1 MKIVLVGGQNIPG
14 IGGVEAYM
22 LNMAKAL
29 FDLGHQ
35 VTILCSDRKA
45 YTATIEGI
53 KVVHLTCPRSNSIA
67 LPLLFLKSIQYIL
80 ANRKDIDV
88 VNYQA
93 VFFAFIS
100 GWIASLLGCKV
111 CYTVHS
117 LPEDSPKH
125 SKVMKWAMKTM
136 GFVSMWLC
144 ANRLLTISNSKARE
158 IKARYHKSSAVI
170 PCGVNMPK
178 QVIHSDIL
186 ERFGITPNRYYLTIG
201 RIDPIKNLDVLIRA
215 FLEGDHVGHQLVIA
229 GDYAND
235 YGASL
240 RQMAQAN
247 KKVVF
252 VGSVMGDDKE
262 CLLRYCA
269 ANCLVSSSEG
279 MPISLL
285 EAMAYGKP
293 CIVTD
298 IPAIR
303 EIVCDDWALWSTVG
317 DVRSLA
323 RQMTRFE
330 SGDWCSN
337 ADVASY
343 VAMHHSWHG
352 IAGQYVQYVS
362 SL

>member
-29 FDLGHQ
+29 QDLGHQ

-67 LPLLFLKSIQYIL
+67 LPLLFLKSIKYIL

-100 GWIASLLGCKV
+100 GWLASLFGCKV
-111 CYTVHS
+111 CYTIHS

-125 SKVMKWAMKTM
+125 SMVMKWAMKSI

-144 ANRLLTISNSKARE
+144 GSRLLTISNSKARE

-201 RIDPIKNLDVLIRA
+201 RIDPIKNLDVLVRA
-215 FLEGDHVGHQLVIA
+215 FLENDHSGYQLVIA

-235 YGASL
+235 YGVAL
-240 RQMAQAN
+240 RQLAQAN
-247 KKVVF
+247 KNVVF

-262 CLLRYCA
+262 CLLKYCR

-303 EIVCDDWALWSTVG
+303 EIVRDDWALWCTVG
-317 DVRSLA
+317 DVQSIVQ
-323 RQMTRFE
+323 QMTRFE
-330 SGDWCSN
+330 TEGWCP
-337 ADVASY
+337 DVDIASY